1 MTAGLYRSLAAY
13 RAALRR
19 FPDSPNAELVVG
31 LAAHGVETDLGVR
44 SLETRRR
51 TCYRLPLLQL

>member
-1 MTAGLYRSLAAY
+1 MAAGLYRSLAAY
-13 RAALRR
+13 RSALLEQ
-19 FPDSPNAELVVG
+19 SQNAELVVG

-51 TCYRLPLLQL
+51 TC